1 MKRIINFGLLFVL
14 LFVTC
19 TGCSK
24 NAETQDLWE
33 SAVYTENTEFGTGEK
48 TLSVTVSAEE
58 KSVTFTVHS
67 DKKTVGEALQ
77 EHNLIDG
84 EKGPYGLYVKS
95 VNGII
100 ADYDVDQSYWAF
112 TKAGESLQTGVD
124 GEEFSDGDS
133 YELSRV
139 EN

>member
-1 MKRIINFGLLFVL
+1 MKKIINFGLLFLL

-19 TGCSK
+19 AGCSK
-24 NAETQDLWE
+24 NAEIRDLWG
-33 SAVYTENTEFGTGEK
+33 SAIYTENTEFGTGEK
-48 TLSVTVSAEE
+48 TLSVTVSADE

-84 EKGPYGLYVKS
+84 DEGPYGLYVKS
-95 VNGII
+95 VNGIV

-112 TKAGESLQTGVD
+112 TKGGESLQTGVD
-124 GEEFSDGDS
+124 GEEFSDGDY
-133 YELSRV
+133 YELSRIK
-139 EN
+139 N